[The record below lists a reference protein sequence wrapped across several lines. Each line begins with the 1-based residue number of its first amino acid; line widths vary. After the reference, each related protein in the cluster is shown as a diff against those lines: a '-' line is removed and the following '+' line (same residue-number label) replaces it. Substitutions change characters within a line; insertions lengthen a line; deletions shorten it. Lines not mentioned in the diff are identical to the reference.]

1 MLYLAISTLCI
12 AFYQQDNKKGGAV
25 SAPAWHHTHTYP
37 DKCLE
42 LDKIDHSSMF
52 FELKVL
58 LCVELLLK
66 NENYRS
72 VSTGT
77 KTYF

>member
-25 SAPAWHHTHTYP
+25 FAPAWHNALAYSN
-37 DKCLE
+37 KCLE
-42 LDKIDHSSMF
+42 PDKINLNSMF
-52 FELKVL
+52 FKLNVL
-58 LCVELLLK
+58 LCVELIIK
-66 NENYRS
+66 NENHRS

-77 KTYF
+77 KAYC